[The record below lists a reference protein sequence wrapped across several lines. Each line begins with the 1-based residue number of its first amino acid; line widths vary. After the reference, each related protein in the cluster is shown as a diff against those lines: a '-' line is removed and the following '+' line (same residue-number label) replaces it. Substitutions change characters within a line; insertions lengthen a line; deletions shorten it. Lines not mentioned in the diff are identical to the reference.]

1 KRSASHHTSP
11 ASIASRSVS
20 ESVGSTCCAQRKIG
34 LEMKSRRSEVAL
46 IEASA
51 RLVDGKG
58 LYGSRELAW
67 SFKSKT
73 HYDDGWWHM
82 GVTCGPSPTRHV
94 GVAPAIVNNNPI
106 TMKLPRRSFR
116 TLVGCVLS
124 GAQVEQIA
132 TPLSLPGLTRQSIHL
147 RETSRKKMDARVKPA
162 HDAARVSSVRIA
174 PFCTIAS
181 FAAARAGWSDPC
193 IFLFF
198 CRFGI
203 FHPRSHDLKH
213 THLLVPAAHFC
224 ARGL

>member
-1 KRSASHHTSP
+1 MGRASWHGASNPKHIMTADGDTS
-11 ASIASRSVS
+11 
-20 ESVGSTCCAQRKIG
+20 
-34 LEMKSRRSEVAL
+34 
-46 IEASA
+46 
-51 RLVDGKG
+51 
-58 LYGSRELAW
+58 
-67 SFKSKT
+67 
-73 HYDDGWWHM
+73 
-82 GVTCGPSPTRHV
+82 GVTCGPSVARHV
-94 GVAPAIVNNNPI
+94 GVAPAIVNNNPT

-147 RETSRKKMDARVKPA
+147 RKNFSRRRWMRGVISAFTRVFDALLPA
-162 HDAARVSSVRIA
+162 HDGWRHLRA
-174 PFCTIAS
+174 

-213 THLLVPAAHFC
+213 AHLLVPAARFR
-224 ARGL
+224 ARGLHLCFTHPESRGGRSAEKRSGAAAPVGRAILRQRRA